1 MIETF
6 PIGIGLFDKLLILLF
21 PTRLHQYS
29 YFTSSL
35 PQYSYFTREGFAN
48 RVRET
53 AGPDV
58 AKMGIKIISFVI
70 KDVADQVVLELQAF
84 CTLRGQGGYLGVRLW
99 KMSLNTLLIEGVMVV
114 I

>member
-6 PIGIGLFDKLLILLF
+6 PIGLFDKLLILLF
-21 PTRLHQYS
+21 PTRLH
-29 YFTSSL
+29 
-35 PQYSYFTREGFAN
+35 QYSYFTREGFAN

-84 CTLRGQGGYLGVRLW
+84 CTLSSRYLD
-99 KMSLNTLLIEGVMVV
+99 SLTVSVSPNFESS
-114 I
+114 

>member
-6 PIGIGLFDKLLILLF
+6 PIGLFDKLLILLF

-29 YFTSSL
+29 YFTREGFTGSL

-70 KDVADQVVLELQAF
+70 KDVADQVGLELQAI
-84 CTLRGQGGYLGVRLW
+84 CKQLICLDLLTL
-99 KMSLNTLLIEGVMVV
+99 SPNFE
-114 I
+114 